1 MAWEVESL
9 EPNAKATEDGA
20 AEASARRRGRRAVMT
35 IYYVVVAVFIFLA
48 AGNVVWQVWAPAFR
62 NYSSVDCKAGLREL
76 VAAVDRARDA
86 AGSLAESGEDTALAQ
101 FRSELSPEWDR
112 HDAVAASCRSDREL
126 AVALDVIERL
136 RYAEERAVRR
146 EVTDLAP
153 LRRRVG
159 QIRTNELS
167 R

>member
-1 MAWEVESL
+1 
-9 EPNAKATEDGA
+9 
-20 AEASARRRGRRAVMT
+20 MT
-35 IYYVVVAVFIFLA
+35 TYWVVVAVFIVLA
-48 AGNVVWQVWAPAFR
+48 AGNVIWQVWAPVFR
-62 NYSSVDCKAGLREL
+62 KYPDVDCRAGLREL
-76 VAAVDRARDA
+76 TLAVDRARQA
-86 AGSLAESGEDTALAQ
+86 AGSFAEAGEDTALAE

-153 LRRRVG
+153 LRRKVG
-159 QIRTNELS
+159 QIWANQLKR
-167 R
+167 